1 MEARRPIKG
10 GTVTVQMGLTAILA
24 ISVAVSLAGVA
35 TIYLTELSGSGPAL
49 RNSAVVASPTAGP
62 GSSNQAIDQEGLV
75 SAAPPTNK
83 VGNSPQRLKPS

>member
-1 MEARRPIKG
+1 MEARRPMKG

-35 TIYLTELSGSGPAL
+35 TIYLTEPSGSGPAL

-75 SAAPPTNK
+75 MRHRPRTRSGIPPR
-83 VGNSPQRLKPS
+83 G